1 MEAESR
7 VLQMRAFGPLACF
20 TRPEFKVERMS
31 YEVMTPSAARGLLE
45 AVLWKPA
52 MRWRIHRVQVLSEIR
67 FTSFKRNEVNG
78 LGGGRPR
85 LTAAQVEG
93 TEPMP
98 VYFADE
104 DRAQRST
111 MALRDVDYVVEAS
124 FVLTTRA
131 GADDNVA
138 KFTEMFERRL
148 EKGQWFHPPY
158 FGCREF
164 AAAVEP
170 APKGFRAIPLTKPLG
185 FMLHDLEF
193 DGTGRGTPRFF
204 AATLRQGVLD
214 VPPFERAERAPGGGQ
229 GA

>member
-1 MEAESR
+1 MPAESR
-7 VLQMRAFGPLACF
+7 VLKMRAFGPLACF

-52 MRWRIHRVQVLSEIR
+52 IRWRIHKLHVLRDIQ

-78 LGGGRPR
+78 GRANP
-85 LTAAQVEG
+85 TAAQIAGE
-93 TEPMP
+93 TPMP
-98 VYFADE
+98 EYFADD

-111 MALRDVDYVVEAS
+111 LALSNVDYVIEAS
-124 FVLTTRA
+124 FAMTPRA
-131 GADDNVA
+131 GEGDNVA

-164 AAAVEP
+164 AASVEP
-170 APKGFRAIPLTKPLG
+170 APATFEAVRCTKPLG
-185 FMLHDLEF
+185 LMLHDIEF
-193 DGTGRGTPRFF
+193 DEGGKGKPHFF
-204 AATLRQGVLD
+204 PAMLRDGVLE
-214 VPPFERAERAPGGGQ
+214 VPPFEPGRAAQVTR
-229 GA
+229 

>member
-1 MEAESR
+1 MERESR
-7 VLQMRAFGPLACF
+7 VLRLRAFGPLACF

-52 MRWRIHRVQVLSEIR
+52 IRWQIHRIHVLREIQ

-78 LGGGRPR
+78 GRANP
-85 LTAAQVEG
+85 TAAQIEG
-93 TEPMP
+93 REPMP
-98 VYFADE
+98 AFFADE

-111 MALRDVDYVVEAS
+111 LALSNVDYVIEAT
-124 FVLTTRA
+124 FAMTPRA
-131 GADDNVA
+131 GEGDNVA

-164 AAAVEP
+164 SAAVEP
-170 APKGFRAIPLTKPLG
+170 RPAIFNAIRCTKPLG
-185 FMLHDLEF
+185 LMLHDIQF
-193 DGTGRGTPRFF
+193 DSGGRGTPHFF
-204 AATLRQGVLD
+204 PAVLRDGVLD
-214 VPPFERAERAPGGGQ
+214 VPPFVPSPVAEVTR
-229 GA
+229 

>member
-1 MEAESR
+1 MAAESR
-7 VLQMRAFGPLACF
+7 VLKMRAFGPLACF

-52 MRWRIHRVQVLSEIR
+52 IRWRIHRLHVLREIQ

-78 LGGGRPR
+78 GRANP
-85 LTAAQVEG
+85 TAAQIAG
-93 TEPMP
+93 SEPMP
-98 VYFADE
+98 TYFADD

-111 MALRDVDYVVEAS
+111 LALANVDYVIEAS
-124 FVLTTRA
+124 FALTPRA
-131 GADDNVA
+131 GEGDNVA

-164 AAAVEP
+164 AASVEP
-170 APKGFRAIPLTKPLG
+170 APAAFSAIRATKPLG
-185 FMLHDLEF
+185 LMLHDIDF
-193 DGTGRGTPRFF
+193 DPSGKGTPHFF
-204 AATLRQGVLD
+204 PAVLREGVLD
-214 VPPFERAERAPGGGQ
+214 VPPFAPPARAEVSR
-229 GA
+229 